1 MAGLKMLILGVVLG
15 VVLALAVNVAMGTS
29 AQDGDFVIPNPYAS
43 LDWLDCVNT
52 YVVSN
57 YTMEPV
63 EDWVTI
69 ESTGEALIA
78 ACGQP
83 YPDWAGQ

>member
-1 MAGLKMLILGVVLG
+1 MRMLILGV
-15 VVLALAVNVAMGTS
+15 ALAAVLFVAANVVMDTL
-29 AQDGDFVIPNPYAS
+29 AQDGDYAIPNPYAS

-52 YVVSN
+52 YVTSN

-63 EDWVTI
+63 EDWATI
-69 ESTGEALIA
+69 ESTGEVLIS